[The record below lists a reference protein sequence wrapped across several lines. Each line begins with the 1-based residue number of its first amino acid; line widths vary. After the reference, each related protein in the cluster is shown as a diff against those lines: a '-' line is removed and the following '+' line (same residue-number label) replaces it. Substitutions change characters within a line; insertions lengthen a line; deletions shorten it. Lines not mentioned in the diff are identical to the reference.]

1 MLQLKHMYQF
11 NCSLS
16 HPETLQNSWGTSQSK
31 DACVSFGS
39 HPPLGPFIP
48 SKPLWPQKM
57 SLLFTVN
64 WEEEKDT
71 SPLYN
76 RREQKP

>member
-16 HPETLQNSWGTSQSK
+16 HPLTLQNSWGTSQSK

-39 HPPLGPFIP
+39 HLPLGPFIP
-48 SKPLWPQKM
+48 HKASVASKDRLTLHSK
-57 SLLFTVN
+57 LGGR
-64 WEEEKDT
+64 K
-71 SPLYN
+71 
-76 RREQKP
+76 RHKPTL